1 MSKETN
7 NIEKLRARRR
17 LVIRDGGVGIF
28 VENGKKYRI
37 DGMQI
42 HEITDK
48 EPTYRVLY
56 GEARLAEL
64 RNKRSN

>member
-1 MSKETN
+1 MSKETS
-7 NIEKLRARRR
+7 IQELRARRR
-17 LVIRDGGVGIF
+17 LSAGF
-28 VENGKKYRI
+28 FTENGKKYRV

-42 HEITDK
+42 HEVTDK

-64 RNKRSN
+64 RKKKEEQ